1 MTLVGVAR
9 EFNIPLQGIEV
20 RVSHKQNM
28 LVKGPNDP
36 KQRQMR
42 VTQLYRRIQVR
53 GQITE
58 EDRQRLLWGA
68 EHCPVHNSI
77 GPAIPTET
85 TVVLV
90 TSDPPRA
97 L

>member
-1 MTLVGVAR
+1 MTLAGVAR

-28 LVKGPNDP
+28 LVQGPNDP

-53 GQITE
+53 GPITE

-85 TVVLV
+85 TLDLV
-90 TSDPPRA
+90 TLDLPRA